1 MKSLLH
7 DCKDLGLTRFH
18 AICYVVRA
26 PDRKLSSGEKEVFAK
41 VPKIFARSPDV
52 NIVANFSDDAVP
64 AIKHALIS
72 EDITYVNIFKLNT
85 IFIGNRASNFKEFL
99 DYLNLTSSPQDLES
113 SSRSHFGISRSR
125 SLFGTVG
132 KAFRNAKRH
141 VSSSRSGGRGKK

>member
-72 EDITYVNIFKLNT
+72 EDITYRAVLEQINHFDICINLCLGYLTK
-85 IFIGNRASNFKEFL
+85 IGIKHE
-99 DYLNLTSSPQDLES
+99 
-113 SSRSHFGISRSR
+113 
-125 SLFGTVG
+125 
-132 KAFRNAKRH
+132 
-141 VSSSRSGGRGKK
+141 